1 MVFLQKLTIIIVA
14 KQTVTKKVIKMAD
27 TPKTKKSDSSY
38 GRMFGTFDE
47 KKQPSAQPEKSAM
60 LVEEAT
66 RSIQSTRRIA
76 KNFFR
81 HQKQQ
86 GDAAPTPIVSPK
98 SGPAR

>member
-1 MVFLQKLTIIIVA
+1 M
-14 KQTVTKKVIKMAD
+14 IKIAN

-38 GRMFGTFDE
+38 GRMFDTFDE
-47 KKQPSAQPEKSAM
+47 NKQPSAQPDKPAM

-66 RSIQSTRRIA
+66 KSIQSTLRIA

>member
-1 MVFLQKLTIIIVA
+1 
-14 KQTVTKKVIKMAD
+14 MAD

-38 GRMFGTFDE
+38 GRMFDTFDE
-47 KKQPSAQPEKSAM
+47 NKQPSAQPDKPAM

-66 RSIQSTRRIA
+66 KSIQSTLRIA

-81 HQKQQ
+81 HTKKA
-86 GDAAPTPIVSPK
+86 DTAPTPIVSPK